1 MITFGRKLKHLRQ
14 KNHLTQKELGIALG
28 FPEDSADVRI
38 AQYEAD
44 ARKPRDE
51 ILAKMA
57 KILYVEK
64 SFTARLSTHNRMSD
78 WGGKPAF
85 GLLPLSAHKQNKE
98 IPSMAVL
105 ALFIETID
113 GIAYFAIAVRGFFQF

>member
-1 MITFGRKLKHLRQ
+1 
-14 KNHLTQKELGIALG
+14 
-28 FPEDSADVRI
+28 
-38 AQYEAD
+38 
-44 ARKPRDE
+44 
-51 ILAKMA
+51 
-57 KILYVEK
+57 
-64 SFTARLSTHNRMSD
+64 MSD

-113 GIAYFAIAVRGFFQF
+113 GIAYFAIAVRGFFQNLHKKLEKVFFCQRNLNGGLNLPTKKGCRKSVLQHPSHFIY

>member
-1 MITFGRKLKHLRQ
+1 
-14 KNHLTQKELGIALG
+14 
-28 FPEDSADVRI
+28 
-38 AQYEAD
+38 
-44 ARKPRDE
+44 
-51 ILAKMA
+51 
-57 KILYVEK
+57 
-64 SFTARLSTHNRMSD
+64 MSD

-113 GIAYFAIAVRGFFQF
+113 GIAYFAIAVRDFFQNLYKKLDKPQLIVLKYIMIKIRV

>member
-1 MITFGRKLKHLRQ
+1 MKFSP
-14 KNHLTQKELGIALG
+14 EL
-28 FPEDSADVRI
+28 
-38 AQYEAD
+38 
-44 ARKPRDE
+44 
-51 ILAKMA
+51 
-57 KILYVEK
+57 EK

-105 ALFIETID
+105 ALFIETIEVLR
-113 GIAYFAIAVRGFFQF
+113 ILLSLSVAFFNFKRCLKQLIVLKYMLIQIRV

>member
-1 MITFGRKLKHLRQ
+1 
-14 KNHLTQKELGIALG
+14 
-28 FPEDSADVRI
+28 
-38 AQYEAD
+38 
-44 ARKPRDE
+44 
-51 ILAKMA
+51 
-57 KILYVEK
+57 
-64 SFTARLSTHNRMSD
+64 MSD

-113 GIAYFAIAVRGFFQF
+113 GIAYFAIVIFIFLHLSDIIYLTEGLLKL

>member
-1 MITFGRKLKHLRQ
+1 
-14 KNHLTQKELGIALG
+14 
-28 FPEDSADVRI
+28 
-38 AQYEAD
+38 
-44 ARKPRDE
+44 
-51 ILAKMA
+51 
-57 KILYVEK
+57 
-64 SFTARLSTHNRMSD
+64 MSD

-113 GIAYFAIAVRGFFQF
+113 GIAYFAIAVRDFFQNLYKKLDKPQLIVLKYMLIQIRV

>member
-1 MITFGRKLKHLRQ
+1 MKFSP
-14 KNHLTQKELGIALG
+14 EL
-28 FPEDSADVRI
+28 
-38 AQYEAD
+38 
-44 ARKPRDE
+44 
-51 ILAKMA
+51 
-57 KILYVEK
+57 EK

-105 ALFIETID
+105 ALFIKTID
-113 GIAYFAIAVRGFFQF
+113 GIAYFAIGIFIFLPLCTIIIAMGTGIYNCDSVFR

>member
-1 MITFGRKLKHLRQ
+1 
-14 KNHLTQKELGIALG
+14 
-28 FPEDSADVRI
+28 
-38 AQYEAD
+38 
-44 ARKPRDE
+44 
-51 ILAKMA
+51 
-57 KILYVEK
+57 
-64 SFTARLSTHNRMSD
+64 MSD

-113 GIAYFAIAVRGFFQF
+113 GIAYFAIAIFIFLHLSDIIAEFNLQMQQNSD

>member
-1 MITFGRKLKHLRQ
+1 MKFSP
-14 KNHLTQKELGIALG
+14 EL
-28 FPEDSADVRI
+28 
-38 AQYEAD
+38 
-44 ARKPRDE
+44 
-51 ILAKMA
+51 
-57 KILYVEK
+57 EK

-113 GIAYFAIAVRGFFQF
+113 GIAYFAIAVRAFFNFKRCLKQLIVLKYMLIQIRV